1 MQSLA
6 DQMAN
11 DGYAVVR
18 GVLCEDDIQRM
29 RAGVERARQSDHPA
43 AVANSAGVYGL
54 RNLADVMPEIT
65 PLVASTEIRGLLERL
80 FEQPA
85 FLVRATL
92 FDKTEG
98 ANWGVFWHQDHSI
111 AVHQRIDAPGF
122 DGWTKKAGVS
132 CVRPPAEIMERMRT
146 IRLHLDDCGEQ
157 QGALKVLPGTHRLQR
172 LNSCEVE
179 STAATREQVTCAA
192 AAGDAVLMCPLIL
205 HASSPMQAGTS
216 RRVIHLEFADFA
228 LPSPLEWYHA
238 NPWRKSA

>member
-6 DQMAN
+6 DRMVA
-11 DGYAVVR
+11 DGYAIVR
-18 GVLCEDDIQRM
+18 GVLCDDDIR
-29 RAGVERARQSDHPA
+29 RLGTAVERARHSDHPA

-54 RNLADVMPEIT
+54 RNLAEVMPEID
-65 PLVASTEIRGLLERL
+65 PLVASSAICDLLNQL
-80 FEQPA
+80 FERPA

-92 FDKTEG
+92 FDKTAG

-111 AVHQRIDAPGF
+111 AVRQRLDVHGF
-122 DGWTKKAGVS
+122 DGWTRKAGVS
-132 CVRPPAEIMERMRT
+132 CVRPPAAIMERIRT

-172 LNSCEVE
+172 LSSGDVETTAAAGEQVICEV
-179 STAATREQVTCAA
+179 
-192 AAGDAVLMCPLIL
+192 AAGDALLMCPLIL
-205 HASSPMQAGTS
+205 HASSPMTQGTS

-228 LPSPLEWYHA
+228 LPAPLDWYHA